1 VQFRSSVAVAAS
13 LALPPRRGEVLAALF
28 LVAYLGLTVPVLLV
42 GLALAFLPSAAVLV
56 GFSVVVIVL
65 AVASSLAM
73 ANRKA

>member
-1 VQFRSSVAVAAS
+1 
-13 LALPPRRGEVLAALF
+13 
-28 LVAYLGLTVPVLLV
+28 
-42 GLALAFLPSAAVLV
+42 LAFLPSAAVLV